1 MGNLIDTI
9 VDPPKYFTL
18 TYKLYPNGIENN
30 WASILRFTGSNN
42 NCCNWPDRWLM
53 MKFRPNNYEMH
64 FVAGTTVRGNAHIDK
79 NGIVGNTWNEV
90 KVEAIGDKISLYIN
104 DELKGSLSNSNR
116 PILPEVKVW
125 AGDKYHRAA
134 NAKISDLTFTP
145 LESDTACLPKSGI
158 DVYVNACS
166 YDKLVSSI
174 QQTLHYG
181 DPITHDVTP
190 CIHTAADEL
199 NFHLPS
205 NVTDAQDYIKGLCKQ
220 AQKDYENEHQVPWSD
235 VTQMGD
241 KFDKEYYD
249 GNGDWNEEHQSNYP
263 HPPVIPE
270 LWNNIDQGSYI
281 RRVCKSCSQ
290 SSHKDIVY
298 KRLTSKGAIDFRD
311 LFLKNWFSDPDGEG
325 KNIRG
330 SDFKLFSTFEEAQ
343 NDQNAWSFCNYN
355 DSGIGFPR
363 DCGPNGGVGGEWNS
377 MSRGGET
384 DFAFYLYTGI

>member
-1 MGNLIDTI
+1 MIFKLAIIIFLQLNHGIVASTPSKELLHLDEDVETQSKLKTTNNGDVIAPPRLLQEIVLSQNNLIDTI

-18 TYKLYPNGIENN
+18 TYKLYPNGIENT

-64 FVAGTTVRGNAHIDK
+64 FVAGTTVSGNAHIDK

-125 AGDKYHRAA
+125 AGDKFHRAA

-158 DVYVNACS
+158 DVYVNGCS

-205 NVTDAQDYIKGLCKQ
+205 NV
-220 AQKDYENEHQVPWSD
+220 
-235 VTQMGD
+235 
-241 KFDKEYYD
+241 
-249 GNGDWNEEHQSNYP
+249 
-263 HPPVIPE
+263 
-270 LWNNIDQGSYI
+270 GSVFYI
-281 RRVCKSCSQ
+281 RLGW
-290 SSHKDIVY
+290 IVV
-298 KRLTSKGAIDFRD
+298 KAMTVINITS
-311 LFLKNWFSDPDGEG
+311 N
-325 KNIRG
+325 
-330 SDFKLFSTFEEAQ
+330 
-343 NDQNAWSFCNYN
+343 
-355 DSGIGFPR
+355 
-363 DCGPNGGVGGEWNS
+363 
-377 MSRGGET
+377 
-384 DFAFYLYTGI
+384 